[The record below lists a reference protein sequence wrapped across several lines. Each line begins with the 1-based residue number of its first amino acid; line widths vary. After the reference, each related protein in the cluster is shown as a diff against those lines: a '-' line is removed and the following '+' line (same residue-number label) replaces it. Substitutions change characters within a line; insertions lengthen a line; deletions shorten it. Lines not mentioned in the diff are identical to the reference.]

1 MFKGFEDFQ
10 KTGKE
15 NMDLALMSFGNLSKG
30 VQAMT
35 AEVADF
41 SKKSFD
47 DGAAALEKL
56 VGVKSLDAAIEVQTD
71 YFKSAYEGYMGQVTK
86 MGELY
91 ADLAK
96 EAYKPFE
103 KILEKA

>member
-1 MFKGFEDFQ
+1 MFKGFDGFQ
-10 KTGKE
+10 NTGKE
-15 NMDLALMSFGNLSKG
+15 NMDLALVSLGNVSKN
-30 VQAMT
+30 VQMMT

-56 VGVKSLDAAIEVQTD
+56 IGAKSLDAAIEVQAD
-71 YFKSAYEGYMGQVTK
+71 YVKSTYEGYVGQVTK
-86 MGELY
+86 LGEMY

-103 KILEKA
+103 KVFDKA